1 MLMVGES
8 AVAGRPLYV
17 FCNEP
22 LLGTKYAVCQETLT
36 KFWLL
41 GQETLTKTLLI
52 PLKPVL
58 IDGDMRKTAV
68 VLILISALLIT
79 ATAGALFA
87 RLTKAN
93 PFSQADYQG
102 EMPPTSEPIMTISF
116 PLNNTILNTNNISV
130 VLNVSIVKNTSQT
143 YSKYQ
148 KHNEYIYKI
157 YYTSD
162 WQKNETCICENPQIN
177 SWWRRQTFNYQLDL
191 ADIPEGKHNLTFYAI
206 EEGYYYPSLFEYY
219 SFSAN
224 VSSAIAFTVDTASP
238 NVTVLSLKNKTYYTR
253 DFSLNFSVDEPANR
267 IAYSLDGK
275 DNSTV
280 VGNVT
285 LSGLAVGEH
294 NVTVYTWD
302 AAGNVGVSETISF
315 TVADPFVPIAA
326 TAAVVVVA
334 ACAGLLFYY
343 KKRKH

>member
-1 MLMVGES
+1 
-8 AVAGRPLYV
+8 
-17 FCNEP
+17 
-22 LLGTKYAVCQETLT
+22 
-36 KFWLL
+36 
-41 GQETLTKTLLI
+41 
-52 PLKPVL
+52 
-58 IDGDMRKTAV
+58 MRKAAL
-68 VLILISALLIT
+68 VLTLISSLLIT

-206 EEGYYYPSLFEYY
+206 EAGYYYPSLFEYY

-238 NVTVLSLKNKTYYTR
+238 NVKVFSLANQTYYT
-253 DFSLNFSVDEPANR
+253 SNVPLNFTVSKLTTQ
-267 IAYSLDGK
+267 IKYSLDGQK
-275 DNSTV
+275 
-280 VGNVT
+280 NVT
-285 LSGLAVGEH
+285 ITGNTTLTELPSGDH
-294 NVTVYTWD
+294 RITVYAID
-302 AAGNVGVSETISF
+302 EAGNVGVSEPIHFSVVPFPTTI
-315 TVADPFVPIAA
+315 
-326 TAAVVVVA
+326 VA
-334 ACAGLLFYY
+334 ASTGAVTAVLGLLVYF
-343 KKRKH
+343 KKRKR